1 MNTAPFLPLAE
12 RIEQIPYVI
21 CGPILRRADENG
33 ITVWLALRK
42 KVNPVALFIFED
54 NQGEAG
60 EIIAFGSEASTSFG
74 ENLHIVAVTAI
85 STNEDKPLTWGKSY
99 LYDLSFDFEDEIME
113 SLDEDKILGP
123 AGSVKKITYGDYDLP
138 GFRLPP
144 KDVSKLHF
152 IQGSCRNV
160 AGHGLDAMQAIDKM
174 LGDTWET
181 PQRPQQLFLTGDQI
195 YADEVDDTLLH
206 MLTDASQYLLNNND
220 KEKEEMLPGV
230 IHRPSDREMTPGRR
244 VNAVRSTAM
253 FTTKAGSSHLLGI
266 GEFFAMYLMVWSD
279 FLWPHSTAT
288 AEEKD
293 KNKERVQH
301 YPFPSRLNVYMGI
314 RKDMIS
320 EGAEA
325 SERNQRLEI
334 FEKGLEYF
342 HGKIDIV
349 AAKEEG
355 IEIVKI
361 NILLNEKT
369 EKQALLAEMRT
380 FIEATTDLYLSG
392 RGTDPVDLSDEFL
405 AINNLFRVA
414 ANKLDVELNNEP
426 EEDIEVKYH
435 DLPPIHVMERLM
447 DKCRYDNKLKSLI
460 LFFRNMPKIRRTLA
474 NIATYMV
481 FDDHEVT
488 DDWHLNFDWV
498 EAVYPTELGRRIMMN
513 GLSAYA
519 VFQAWGNTPDYFDI
533 LNDEGKKGHELLSAL
548 SDWLKAD
555 TKNEE
560 KEAIIAKRV
569 NLPFTETEITKLVND
584 ARDGKIPISKEA
596 VKWHFNFKHPKY
608 EILFTDARTQRSFPG
623 KRFQPS
629 EHLSEEA
636 IVEQV
641 ELTDAQPEFTLLVSP
656 CNFVTIPYFR
666 NWASL
671 YGIPVFKLYDDL
683 VNERIKARKGV
694 KGLGRH
700 SMLANDPDLADSW
713 VPLSKAF
720 ENMLSRLASRAPIV
734 EGKRRTRLVVI
745 SGDVHFSAVMRL
757 QLWAD
762 KPFRIYADDPI
773 QDAKANIPRDSPVEC
788 LMAHLVTSAFKNEA
802 SIFQPMQFL
811 GYDLFDSLDPKEQLP
826 DPEFIFGYHKKEQLN
841 ATQTDDILL
850 HTRWLPH
857 YRPSL
862 IRKEPVM
869 IPFHRRDIELE
880 YPDPDWAY
888 RIDAIRG
895 ERFKAKNGGFEE
907 DPEFSSWFYKH
918 FVYGL
923 DKATGV
929 EVIAKN
935 NTASFDFHWKGE
947 GKLIADMT
955 EHSVTFEVDVDKD
968 FPPAPFQVIIDEELI
983 EVLEYDYVPNVGK
996 CLKLRRGLEKTKK
1009 VAHTKDT
1016 KVVIRKTV
1024 NQTYW
1029 VVNEVYQSAGELVE
1043 DLEKEAKELNIKA
1056 HQEFPSQTPFL
1067 ILIGCEIIEV
1077 GKSSD
1082 GKFSELKRGMENTES
1097 KKHKKGS
1104 EVKDAFLPKQE
1115 PKKLS
1120 RFVIPMEFED
1130 QKYQQPSP
1138 PQAES

>member
-1 MNTAPFLPLAE
+1 MNNAQFLPLSQ
-12 RIEQIPYVI
+12 RIDQLPYVI
-21 CGPILRRADENG
+21 CGPILRRADEQG
-33 ITVWLALRK
+33 VTVWLALRK
-42 KVNPVALFIFED
+42 KVNPITLIIFED
-54 NQGEAG
+54 NQGEIGDTA
-60 EIIAFGSEASTSFG
+60 AFGVASSISFG
-74 ENLHIVAVTAI
+74 EHLHVVAVTAT
-85 STNEDKPLTWGKSY
+85 SGEDDKPLTWGKSY
-99 LYDLSFDFEDEIME
+99 LYDLSFDFEGEIME
-113 SLDEDKILGP
+113 SLNENKILGP
-123 AGSVKKITYGDYDLP
+123 EGSIKQITYGDYDLP

-152 IQGSCRNV
+152 IQGSCRNLT
-160 AGHGLDAMQAIDKM
+160 GHGLDAMQAIDNI
-174 LGDTWET
+174 LEETWET

-195 YADEVDDTLLH
+195 YADEVDPTMLY
-206 MLTDASQYLLNNND
+206 MLTDASRFLLSNNEE
-220 KEKEEMLPGV
+220 EKEEMLPGI
-230 IHRPSDREMTPGRR
+230 IHRPSSRELMPGRR
-244 VNAVRSTAM
+244 TNAVRKNAM

-279 FLWPHSTAT
+279 FLWPQSTAT
-288 AEEKD
+288 TEEKNE
-293 KNKERVQH
+293 NKERVQH
-301 YPFPSRLNVYMGI
+301 FPFPSKLNVYMGV
-314 RKDMIS
+314 RKTQVG
-320 EGAEA
+320 EGEEVP
-325 SERNQRLEI
+325 ERDQLFEV
-334 FEKGLEYF
+334 FEKGMEYF

-349 AAKEEG
+349 QAKEEG
-355 IEIVKI
+355 VEIVKI
-361 NILLNEKT
+361 NILENEEA
-369 EKQALLAEMRT
+369 EKRALLIEMRT

-392 RGTDPVDLSDEFL
+392 RETNPVDLSDELL

-414 ANKLDVELNNEP
+414 ANKLDMELNNEP

-435 DLPPIHVMERLM
+435 DLPPLHILDWLM
-447 DKCRYDNKLKSLI
+447 NKCGYHNKLQSLI
-460 LFFRNMPKIRRTLA
+460 LFFKNIPKIRRSLA

-488 DDWHLNFDWV
+488 DDWHLNFEWV
-498 EAVYPTELGRRIMMN
+498 EAVYQTELGRRVMLN

-519 VFQAWGNTPDYFDI
+519 VFQAWGNTPNYFDI
-533 LNDEGKKGHELLSAL
+533 NNDEGQKGHELLTAL
-548 SDWLKAD
+548 SDWIKAN
-555 TKNEE
+555 TKNAE
-560 KEAIIAKRV
+560 KEALIAKRV
-569 NLPFTETEITKLVND
+569 NLPFSETEITKLVNA
-584 ARDGKIPISKEA
+584 ARNGKIPISKEA
-596 VKWHFNFKHPKY
+596 VKWHFNLKHPKY
-608 EILFTDARTQRSFPG
+608 EVLFTDARTQRSFPG

-636 IVEQV
+636 ILEQV
-641 ELTDAQPEFTLLVSP
+641 ELTDAEPEFTLVVSP

-671 YGIPVFKLYDDL
+671 YGIPVFKLFEDVYK
-683 VNERIKARKGV
+683 ERIKKRKGI

-720 ENMLSRLASRAPIV
+720 ENMLSRLATRVPIV
-734 EGKRRTRLVVI
+734 EGKRRTRLVII

-757 QLWAD
+757 QLWAE

-773 QDAKANIPRDSPVEC
+773 QDAKAIIPKDSPTEC
-788 LMAHLVTSAFKNEA
+788 VIAHMVTSAFKNEA

-841 ATQTDDILL
+841 EVQTDEILL

-869 IPFHRRDIELE
+869 IPFHRRDIELD
-880 YPDPDWAY
+880 YPDPDWTY

-895 ERFKAKNGGFEE
+895 ERVKAKSGGFEE
-907 DPEFSSWFYKH
+907 DPEFSNWFYKH

-923 DKATGV
+923 EKATGV
-929 EVIAKN
+929 EVIAQN
-935 NTASFDFHWKGE
+935 NTSKFDFHWKGE
-947 GKLIADMT
+947 GKLIEDIT
-955 EHSVTFEVDVDKD
+955 EHSTTFEVDVDKD
-968 FPPAPFQVIIDEELI
+968 FPPAPFQAIIDEELI
-983 EVLEYDYVPNVGK
+983 EVVEYDYVPNVGK

-1029 VVNEVYQSAGELVE
+1029 VVNEAYQSTGELLADLKKE
-1043 DLEKEAKELNIKA
+1043 DKELEIKI
-1056 HQEFPSQTPFL
+1056 HEDFPTQTPFL
-1067 ILIGCEIIEV
+1067 IRIGCELIEV
-1077 GKSSD
+1077 GATAD
-1082 GKFSELKRGMENTES
+1082 GKFLNLKRGQENTDS
-1097 KKHKKGS
+1097 SNHKKGA
-1104 EVKDAFLPKQE
+1104 EIKDDFLPKQV

-1120 RFVIPMEFED
+1120 RFVVPMEFED

-1138 PQAES
+1138 PQVES